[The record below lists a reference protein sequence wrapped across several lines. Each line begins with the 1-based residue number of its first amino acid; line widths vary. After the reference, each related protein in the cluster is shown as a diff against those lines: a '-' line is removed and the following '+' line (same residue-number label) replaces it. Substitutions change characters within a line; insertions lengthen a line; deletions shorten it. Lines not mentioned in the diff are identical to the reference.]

1 MERIRR
7 GAPFALASL
16 FGLSGALHL
25 IRPGWFRP
33 LVPRAMPTGP
43 VVAVSGLAE
52 LGCALGLA
60 SRQPWSGPASAVLLL
75 AILPG
80 NIKFALDRAADPCAA
95 RPVVALAWL
104 RIPLQVPMIWAA
116 LQARP
121 RD

>member
-1 MERIRR
+1 MDRIRR
-7 GAPFALASL
+7 GAPFGLASL

-25 IRPGWFRP
+25 VRPDWFRP
-33 LVPRAMPTGP
+33 LVPRSLPIGP

-52 LGCALGLA
+52 LACAIGLTT
-60 SRQPWSGPASAVLLL
+60 RQPWSGPLSAVLLL

-80 NIKFALDRAADPCAA
+80 NIRFALDRAADPGAS

-116 LQARP
+116 LQARS